1 MSEMTVPT
9 FFWKIIDSEQEQ
21 SYSKKVQLFTD
32 EIPFMEG
39 ASGSILSNKFCN
51 IQPQQN
57 SCFSLL

>member
-1 MSEMTVPT
+1 MLEMTVPT
-9 FFWKIIDSEQEQ
+9 FFWKIIEYEQEQ
-21 SYSKKVQLFTD
+21 SYCKQVQLFAH
-32 EIPFMEG
+32 EIPSIEG